1 MPVRKSPAPAAP
13 AAKAGRAAKAPA
25 PKSPAP
31 ADARVAPE
39 LPGIPA
45 TRQARAERDG
55 AAAAAR
61 PHLALMAQ
69 TAARG
74 TDAGAAGLGLL
85 LLWLADD
92 VEQRANAALAPFGIS
107 ESKLDVLMIFGL
119 AERGLI
125 DSRAATPSYIADYFG
140 VTRSTVTGLLDWL
153 EKRELLTRALNHE
166 DRRSISLALT
176 DAGRE
181 LLTQAL
187 PAFWT
192 MCASLVDCL
201 DENDRKALQ
210 GILAK
215 VWRQLKGPAA

>member
-125 DSRAATPSYIADYFG
+125 DSRAVTPSASCEKPVSSRPNSTRPPSSASRSRIA
-140 VTRSTVTGLLDWL
+140 
-153 EKRELLTRALNHE
+153 
-166 DRRSISLALT
+166 
-176 DAGRE
+176 
-181 LLTQAL
+181 
-187 PAFWT
+187 
-192 MCASLVDCL
+192 ASVRNCGSMIGS
-201 DENDRKALQ
+201 A
-210 GILAK
+210 
-215 VWRQLKGPAA
+215 

>member
-1 MPVRKSPAPAAP
+1 M
-13 AAKAGRAAKAPA
+13 
-25 PKSPAP
+25 
-31 ADARVAPE
+31 
-39 LPGIPA
+39 PGIPA

-125 DSRAATPSYIADYFG
+125 DSRAVTPSYIADYFG

-215 VWRQLKGPAA
+215 VWRQLKGPAT

>member
-1 MPVRKSPAPAAP
+1 MPVRKSPAPAAA

-55 AAAAAR
+55 AAAAR

-125 DSRAATPSYIADYFG
+125 DSRAVTPSYIADYFG